1 MTRAR
6 ETRFLL
12 VGFVKRLES
21 FQKLMSDMSRSKSL
35 SVGTLIKFL
44 ECSDGA
50 VATGWMD
57 EFGNV
62 IPEFSLG
69 MIVAKK
75 YKRLSDYVGWEY
87 DILIPTLGLVSPNWG
102 DFAFEVLE

>member
-1 MTRAR
+1 
-6 ETRFLL
+6 
-12 VGFVKRLES
+12 
-21 FQKLMSDMSRSKSL
+21 MSRAKSL
-35 SVGTLIKFL
+35 RTGTLIKFL
-44 ECSDGA
+44 ERGDNS
-50 VATGWMD
+50 VSPGWLD

-62 IPEFSLG
+62 IPGFSLG

-87 DILIPTLGLVSPNWG
+87 DILIPSLGLVSPNWG